1 MAAVGLA
8 LAAGTVAVVAA
19 SRDSDNDTT
28 RIAAQEENN
37 DNERPWLG
45 VLARPDGEPPGLVIR
60 HVVPE
65 SLAAD
70 AGLERGDVITA
81 IDGQAVT
88 EFEDLANAI
97 EAKAAG
103 DKVTISVIRDGVDNP
118 DAEAQDIEI
127 TLEERPEL
135 VDIKEHIGEAMG
147 KLFDRLVMGSFA
159 TSMRTATR

>member
-1 MAAVGLA
+1 M
-8 LAAGTVAVVAA
+8 
-19 SRDSDNDTT
+19 
-28 RIAAQEENN
+28 
-37 DNERPWLG
+37 
-45 VLARPDGEPPGLVIR
+45 
-60 HVVPE
+60 PE